1 MTAPVASGQPTGRPY
16 GSPSDLDG
24 NSGRQGEFLT
34 GYAGSGDLAGNAS
47 INADSERFNALVP
60 RQFSQHSVLQTAMPS
75 ANGMSETDARRM
87 LPGMHTLL
95 PTQNGSS
102 ADTYE
107 KAIYM
112 RLQGQDEI

>member
-1 MTAPVASGQPTGRPY
+1 MPASEPTGRPY
-16 GSPSDLDG
+16 GSPDDLDG
-24 NSGRQGEFLT
+24 NAPRQAEFMT
-34 GYAGSGDLAGNAS
+34 GLNQTGDFAGNSS
-47 INADSERFNALVP
+47 INADSARFNALVP

-75 ANGMSETDARRM
+75 ANGMSDTDARRM

-107 KAIYM
+107 KAIFM
-112 RLQGQDEI
+112 RLSRKCPPG

>member
-1 MTAPVASGQPTGRPY
+1 MTGLNQT
-16 GSPSDLDG
+16 
-24 NSGRQGEFLT
+24 
-34 GYAGSGDLAGNAS
+34 GDLAGNAS

-87 LPGMHTLL
+87 LPGMPGLL

-102 ADTYE
+102 PSSYQQG
-107 KAIYM
+107 IYM
-112 RLQGQDEI
+112 RLAGQNEI

>member
-1 MTAPVASGQPTGRPY
+1 MASGMQPGRPY
-16 GSPSDLDG
+16 GSSEDLDG
-24 NSGRQGEFLT
+24 NAGRQGEFTT
-34 GYAGSGDLAGNAS
+34 GATQTGDLAGNSA
-47 INADSERFNALVP
+47 INADSARFNALVP

-75 ANGMSETDARRM
+75 ANGLSAQDAERM
-87 LPGMHTLL
+87 LPGGQPGQSVML

-112 RLQGQDEI
+112 RLAGLDEG